1 MTSITGLTKETSKLK
16 AAIATETNERKAETG
31 QLREQ
36 IERMEKRFDNFKP
49 PGLGA
54 ADDDTTRERQV
65 IVSGFKESDEQ
76 SIVRTLQ
83 KMLEMKEITQKI
95 AAMFT
100 FMDPSK
106 VGVIEFE
113 TVAAKRGFFKKM
125 GQTKVVLDADTTLFL
140 NNNETWENRVIIKTL
155 GHIKYQMTG
164 QMSIAHTEIYIDR
177 KKQVVKYKGKTKAWV
192 NKDGV
197 FEYDADMN
205 NIKSKVEE
213 IMATWMEKR
222 TREGK

>member
-1 MTSITGLTKETSKLK
+1 
-16 AAIATETNERKAETG
+16 
-31 QLREQ
+31 
-36 IERMEKRFDNFKP
+36 
-49 PGLGA
+49 
-54 ADDDTTRERQV
+54 
-65 IVSGFKESDEQ
+65 
-76 SIVRTLQ
+76 
-83 KMLEMKEITQKI
+83 
-95 AAMFT
+95 
-100 FMDPSK
+100 
-106 VGVIEFE
+106 
-113 TVAAKRGFFKKM
+113 
-125 GQTKVVLDADTTLFL
+125 
-140 NNNETWENRVIIKTL
+140 
-155 GHIKYQMTG
+155 MTG